1 MRWHFLTPEPFS
13 VVAALFGSV
22 LPDIDTER
30 SIVGAR
36 CKPLSRLIARTF
48 GHRGMTHSGVLL
60 LVVAFVV
67 AEMMGEAALR
77 GPIGALLLGAATH
90 IAADLPTGGCQF
102 LAPLSRS
109 RLSFWPY
116 VRTGGMGEM
125 VLLLPVLLLLGWAG
139 VSGPGPHRG
148 RVTAAMHHQRLHGH
162 VLKDIS
168 LPS

>member
-60 LVVAFVV
+60 LLSSETAKAASQTQIETILVSLYRALGGGWQF
-67 AEMMGEAALR
+67 AETSV
-77 GPIGALLLGAATH
+77 PDHKGA
-90 IAADLPTGGCQF
+90 
-102 LAPLSRS
+102 
-109 RLSFWPY
+109 
-116 VRTGGMGEM
+116 
-125 VLLLPVLLLLGWAG
+125 
-139 VSGPGPHRG
+139 
-148 RVTAAMHHQRLHGH
+148 
-162 VLKDIS
+162 
-168 LPS
+168 